1 MRAKVIEA
9 LQSEI
14 FNLEYSQMFT
24 FHWPILIYKEIHW
37 NLSSWSFCFC
47 RSKENA
53 VISTSNNSPEMRV
66 AGGGHFENRF
76 PTGTCMQLYKGKVST
91 INRNLYQQNV
101 KQTDLYVYEN
111 ISN

>member
-1 MRAKVIEA
+1 
-9 LQSEI
+9 
-14 FNLEYSQMFT
+14 
-24 FHWPILIYKEIHW
+24 
-37 NLSSWSFCFC
+37 
-47 RSKENA
+47 
-53 VISTSNNSPEMRV
+53 MRV